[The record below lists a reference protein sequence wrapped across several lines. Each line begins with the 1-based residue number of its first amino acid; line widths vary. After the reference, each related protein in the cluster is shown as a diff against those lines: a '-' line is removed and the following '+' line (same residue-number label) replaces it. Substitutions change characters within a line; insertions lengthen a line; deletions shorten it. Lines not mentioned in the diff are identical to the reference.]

1 MNNLNFEKE
10 RIEFTPVIYFINY
23 INLIHNNHLKEKFKN
38 ITPRDFT
45 YLSNIF
51 YHRNISQKELAEMLF
66 VSESNVTQI
75 INRLEKNGYV
85 IRENDYKNKSRKILN
100 LTNEGRLVLF
110 SLLKIIFE
118 FEGKFFE
125 NYTEKLWGRHPR
137 EISPEWG
144 KQRVKG
150 LSIFGIMKDIFLI
163 KVVWNMY

>member
-23 INLIHNNHLKEKFKN
+23 INLIHDNHLKEKFKN

-125 NYTEKLWGRHPR
+125 NYTEEDRRKFK
-137 EISPEWG
+137 EIIYDYSE
-144 KQRVKG
+144 KAINFNK
-150 LSIFGIMKDIFLI
+150 S
-163 KVVWNMY
+163 